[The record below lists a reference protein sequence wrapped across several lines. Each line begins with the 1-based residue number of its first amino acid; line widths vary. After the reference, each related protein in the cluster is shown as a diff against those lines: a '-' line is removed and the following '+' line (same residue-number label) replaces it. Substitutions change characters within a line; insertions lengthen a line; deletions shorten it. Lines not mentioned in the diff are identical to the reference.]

1 MGANEI
7 RKSDIGTQFTVT
19 IKDGASVVDISAASG
34 VADKQITFK
43 KPGGDT
49 LTKNAAFV
57 NTGTDGKMK
66 YTTVSGDLNKD
77 GTWRLQGKVAI
88 GGNSWST
95 DIHTFKVHKN
105 LS

>member
-19 IKDGASVVDISAASG
+19 VKDGSSVVDISAASG
-34 VADKQITFK
+34 VADKQIFLK

-57 NTGTDGKMK
+57 NTGTDGQMK
-66 YTTVSGDLNKD
+66 YTTVSGDLSED
-77 GTWRLQGKVAI
+77 GTWKLQGKVVI
-88 GGNSWST
+88 GGNSWRT
-95 DIHTFKVHKN
+95 DIHTFKVHRN